1 MIQNR
6 SIPGASIIPELGYPD
21 VPAAAKWLSDAFGFR
36 VRLRIGDHRIQ
47 MTFGNGAIVVG
58 QHEYL
63 GEATRGASVL
73 VRVDDVDAHYAHAR
87 AAGATVAR
95 EPETHAFGERQY
107 TVTDIGGH
115 RWTFSQSVADVDP
128 AAWGGELASDA

>member
-6 SIPGASIIPELGYPD
+6 SIPAASIIPELGYPD
-21 VPAAAKWLSDAFGFR
+21 VPAAAKWLADAFGLR

-58 QHEYL
+58 QHEFL
-63 GEATRGASVL
+63 GEPTRGASVL
-73 VRVDDVDAHYAHAR
+73 VRVEDVDAHWAR
-87 AAGATVAR
+87 ACAAGATIVR
-95 EPETHAFGERQY
+95 EPETHRFGERQY
-107 TVTDIGGH
+107 TVADVGGH

-128 AAWGGELASDA
+128 AAWGGELASDV